1 MLAEDWIPRGLHNPG
16 SKAPWK
22 PEQNIVAAAND
33 VNRKEAAKVIR
44 MTRNAPPVLE
54 ADLPV

>member
-1 MLAEDWIPRGLHNPG
+1 LRILVA
-16 SKAPWK
+16 AK

-33 VNRKEAAKVIR
+33 ANRKEAAEVMR
-44 MTRNAPPVLE
+44 MTWNALLVLE